1 MIRLLMPQIGFSIM
15 HEQIGE
21 TSATEGAGSKRI
33 MHLMGSLQR
42 RYVSVAGVWDNVG
55 VIPGEIVC
63 QLIDAV
69 MRPN

>member
-1 MIRLLMPQIGFSIM
+1 MTMIRLLMPQIGFSIM

-42 RYVSVAGVWDNVG
+42 RYVSVSHGKPEYGIMSV
-55 VIPGEIVC
+55 
-63 QLIDAV
+63 
-69 MRPN
+69 